1 MGEATV
7 VTEVDGAGGRRRLIG
22 GGMGSLKIYRSIL
35 AVPANN
41 LRMVEKAL
49 ASEADAVFLDLED
62 AVAPDGKAAARG
74 DVVCALKELDWRGRP
89 GLYRANALDTAHFYR
104 DLIEVVEESGDSLDA
119 VMVPKVNR
127 SEDLHAV
134 SILLSQLELA
144 MELEKGKI
152 KLEAQIESAE
162 GLANVDSIASAT
174 SRLEA
179 LHFGPGDFA
188 ASVSMP
194 QTSIGVM
201 DEWDEA
207 YPGHRFHYA
216 MQRIVVAARATGLR
230 VLDGP
235 VADYGDEEG
244 LRRSCLIARSV
255 GFDGKW
261 CIHPAQI
268 AIVNE
273 TFSPTA
279 RDVEWAKKVVAAYE
293 EANATGSG
301 SVSVDGHMVDAASIK
316 LARNTLGKV
325 PKKNS

>member
-1 MGEATV
+1 MRTA
-7 VTEVDGAGGRRRLIG
+7 R
-22 GGMGSLKIYRSIL
+22 SLL
-35 AVPANN
+35 AVPAT
-41 LRMVEKAL
+41 RRKMAEKAL
-49 ASEADAVFLDLED
+49 ASAADAVFLDLED
-62 AVAPDGKAAARG
+62 AVAPDSKAAART
-74 DVVCALKELDWRGRP
+74 DVVHALEELDWEDRP
-89 GLYRANALDTAHFYR
+89 ALFRANALDTPYFYR
-104 DLIEVVEESGDSLDA
+104 DLIEVVERAGDSLDS
-119 VMVPKVNR
+119 VMIPKVNR
-127 SEDLHAV
+127 PEDLYAV
-134 SILLSQLELA
+134 SMLLSQLELA
-144 MELEKGKI
+144 MELERGKI

-235 VADYGDEEG
+235 VADYSDEEG
-244 LRRSCLIARSV
+244 LRRSCLIARSL

-279 RDVEWAKKVVAAYE
+279 RDVERAKKVVAAYE

-301 SVSVDGHMVDAASIK
+301 SVSVDGLMVDAASIK

-325 PKKNS
+325 PKKDS